1 MAQQAGLSRATLE
14 ISSGVSSNFISH
26 NPYSHWDDFASR
38 KEDSHILKH
47 WVNHHSSQ
55 GQPSFKITVVK
66 YCKDALS
73 RQVGEAVRIGFR
85 GQTLN
90 SKGGYNRSAIN
101 RLILEEKS
109 EDHEDGNLTAKNST
123 GMEDCQDPNGLSR
136 LNLKTGNKRKDG
148 DMPEADQKQRK
159 RRKPFLR
166 TGAMS

>member
-1 MAQQAGLSRATLE
+1 MERTCHGSF
-14 ISSGVSSNFISH
+14 SNIYVGETGRSLH
-26 NPYSHWDDFASR
+26 EKAKIHWDDFASR

-47 WVNHHSSQ
+47 WVNHHGSQ

-101 RLILEEKS
+101 RLILEEQS
-109 EDHEDGNLTAKNST
+109 EDNKDGNLTAKNST
-123 GMEDCQDPNGLSR
+123 GMEECQDPNGLSR
-136 LNLKTGNKRKDG
+136 LNWKTGNKRKDG
-148 DMPEADQKQRK
+148 D
-159 RRKPFLR
+159 
-166 TGAMS
+166 TNMS